1 MAGNKAPSYQIKKDE
16 ITIVF
21 EAKALIEG
29 EKPSIEARKK
39 AFLQII
45 ENVEGYSPSLNNL
58 VMIFDSFYDAEF
70 FSRKDIMEVC
80 GIQVSSAGEVL
91 SKLKETRVIEPV
103 VGHGKGKY
111 RFII

>member
-1 MAGNKAPSYQIKKDE
+1 
-16 ITIVF
+16 
-21 EAKALIEG
+21 
-29 EKPSIEARKK
+29 
-39 AFLQII
+39 
-45 ENVEGYSPSLNNL
+45 
-58 VMIFDSFYDAEF
+58 MIFDSFYDAEF

-111 RFII
+111 RFIIQKSLLLLASTTSTRSLFYYSKSSQNIYKILPILSSRAS